1 MINTEYFK
9 LIDEYGDS
17 ARAILKAK
25 GFDDNRINLIYQHY
39 EENKQYAAK
48 LAEVYKSVYDMNDE
62 NN

>member
-17 ARAILKAK
+17 AKAILKAK
-25 GFDDNRINLIYQHY
+25 GFDVYRINLIYQHY